1 MKLFKKVVRLLK
13 INSHKAADAL
23 YDAIDDLE
31 QSKRD
36 LDKEIYALMERAVN
50 TKTKFKGLDRSLS
63 DIDGDLS
70 DLKHKAQKAK
80 QEGNTQEASLYAE
93 RYVRKEQMK
102 SQYAAILDKQI
113 GYEQRIR
120 SAVDQLKLKREE
132 LDFEIEMLSARKEMA
147 ETNINFHEKVNGT
160 LNSGDSVKEAIAK
173 AKKSIDTMEDR
184 SEALDEVSEEYED
197 NNQDSSTAQ
206 VSSKAQELL
215 DSL

>member
-36 LDKEIYALMERAVN
+36 LDKEIYTLMERAVS

-63 DIDGDLS
+63 DIDDGLS
-70 DLKHKAQKAK
+70 DLKRKAQRAK
-80 QEGNTQEASLYAE
+80 QAGNTQEASLYAE
-93 RYVRKEQMK
+93 RYVRKEQLK
-102 SQYAAILDKQI
+102 SQYATILDKQK
-113 GYEQRIR
+113 GHEQRIR

-132 LDFEIEMLSARKEMA
+132 LNFEIDMLSARKEMA
-147 ETNINFHEKVNGT
+147 ETNINFHENVNGT
-160 LNSGDSVKEAIAK
+160 LKSGDSIKEAIAK

-184 SEALDEVSEEYED
+184 SEALDEVSDEYDESIQETS
-197 NNQDSSTAQ
+197 NSQ